1 MWEGSIKLRDLVST
15 TGAAHFPSTVR
26 NDNTPKVRC
35 SATLGEEPDID
46 VELA

>member
-1 MWEGSIKLRDLVST
+1 MWEGRIKLRDLVST

-26 NDNTPKVRC
+26 NNNTLKVRF
-35 SATLGEEPDID
+35 STTLGEEPDID